1 MRRNNMSEIS
11 SIHSVIPTTYTQR
24 DVVTKVYQGDAPGE
38 TKVVSTYY
46 NVTTY
51 DYMGKLQTVT
61 NSHVIDYLV

>member
-1 MRRNNMSEIS
+1 MPEIIP
-11 SIHSVIPTTYTQR
+11 SINSVIPTSYGQTHT
-24 DVVTKVYQGDAPGE
+24 VTKVYQGDGP
-38 TKVVSTYY
+38 VY

>member
-1 MRRNNMSEIS
+1 MHEIIP
-11 SIHSVIPTTYTQR
+11 SIHSVVPTTYAQSH
-24 DVVTKVYQGDAPGE
+24 VITKVYQGNGPGE
-38 TKVVSTYY
+38 TKVVSTVY